1 MAGSKRTYSDFVMY
15 YSDLWL
21 EECIHQNNCA
31 NEHELYITTL
41 CDTRSKDKEQEANV
55 TKSYEILK

>member
-21 EECIHQNNCA
+21 EECIYQNNVN
-31 NEHELYITTL
+31 NEHELCIATL
-41 CDTRSKDKEQEANV
+41 CDIRSNDIE
-55 TKSYEILK
+55 

>member
-31 NEHELYITTL
+31 NEHELYIKTL
-41 CDTRSKDKEQEANV
+41 CDTRSKDKE
-55 TKSYEILK
+55 